1 MMEREQAGSPGVPTT
16 YNLLFVCTG
25 NTCRS
30 PMAGAVARHALAER
44 GWNHVAV
51 ASAGLG
57 AVYGAPASENAVRV
71 LAERGL
77 DLSGHSSQPLTP
89 ELIEWADLILAMSPS
104 HLYGIAELG
113 GAAKSAMLTDFLEG
127 ERLGEPVVDPFG
139 ADEHVYRLTLRQ
151 IEEAVGGILQRLEP
165 ILAP

>member
-1 MMEREQAGSPGVPTT
+1 MEREQSGSPGVPTT

-30 PMAGAVARHALAER
+30 PMAAAIARRALADR

-57 AVYGAPASENAVRV
+57 APYGAPASENAVRV

-77 DLSGHSSQPLTP
+77 DLSGHSSRPLTP
-89 ELIEWADLILAMSPS
+89 ELIDWADLVLAMSPA
-104 HLYGIAELG
+104 HLYGVAELG
-113 GAAKSAMLTDFLEG
+113 GAAKSAMLTDFMEG

-139 ADEHVYRLTLRQ
+139 ADEQVYRVTLRH
-151 IEEAVGGILQRLEP
+151 IEEAVEGILQRLEP